1 LNIDGEKSPND
12 RHFTLF
18 YSQSQEKNEDS
29 PIGIEIAI
37 TQPDE
42 TASQEL
48 ICEGY
53 EGLAEY
59 SK

>member
-1 LNIDGEKSPND
+1 LNIDGEKSTN
-12 RHFTLF
+12 RCHFTLF
-18 YSQSQEKNEDS
+18 YSQSQHKSEDS
-29 PIGIEIAI
+29 AIGIEIAL
-37 TQPDE
+37 TQLAE

-59 SK
+59 NE